1 MFKSLE
7 NSWPTAC
14 YFRWNS
20 WKLWRLVLRVVR
32 IISFYA
38 ILPMYNQRGPAL
50 FRMGYWMFTK
60 KPDKWKKYSVSII
73 VLATSFV
80 QIWSSSDFSVVQVTS
95 VEKRESR
102 EHFSASAYGLGFK
115 KLSFNSLFSTSVTLT
130 TLQSDE
136 DKFVLRLGSTIIETK
151 YYFSHWKRIKC
162 FISLK

>member
-1 MFKSLE
+1 
-7 NSWPTAC
+7 
-14 YFRWNS
+14 
-20 WKLWRLVLRVVR
+20 
-32 IISFYA
+32 
-38 ILPMYNQRGPAL
+38 
-50 FRMGYWMFTK
+50 MFTK

-73 VLATSFV
+73 VLAASFI

-115 KLSFNSLFSTSVTLT
+115 KFSLGSLFSTSVPWT

-151 YYFSHWKRIKC
+151 YYFFRISNDFRILGQIQIFVWHFKKNKSEHVFHSC
-162 FISLK
+162 TAMLRMPSNPKIAEQWWEH

>member
-1 MFKSLE
+1 
-7 NSWPTAC
+7 
-14 YFRWNS
+14 
-20 WKLWRLVLRVVR
+20 
-32 IISFYA
+32 
-38 ILPMYNQRGPAL
+38 
-50 FRMGYWMFTK
+50 MFTK

-73 VLATSFV
+73 VLAASFR

-115 KLSFNSLFSTSVTLT
+115 KLSLDSLFSTSVTWT

-151 YYFSHWKRIKC
+151 YYCSYKTTTKNKNLCPFGLSRKSQNKWENGLISYYPLLGLFFEDFEDISIKC
-162 FISLK
+162 WESLSCNFVKD